1 MDSSYLAARCRGRL
15 GVFATSSLA
24 SSSWK
29 EVPRDPRA
37 KRDKKR
43 RCIAKVGEKEN
54 WAKFGRMMR

>member
-29 EVPRDPRA
+29 EVLEIRERNGTKSGGVSRKLA
-37 KRDKKR
+37 R
-43 RCIAKVGEKEN
+43 RRI
-54 WAKFGRMMR
+54 GRSSDE